1 MYCVVRFDN
10 FQSDVALQSVGDAV
24 DACLPGLFEGPDS
37 RFPSRFSCSLA
48 NGHDWDSQRQGML
61 DFMRGCGEVIRNAQT
76 SGVNVV
82 FDLAIYQEDY
92 EERYVTG
99 FLIDVELINQL
110 HEYQVGFVI
119 SVYSAGEQRGRTTTI
134 SQ

>member
-1 MYCVVRFDN
+1 MPVYLDYLKALILVFR
-10 FQSDVALQSVGDAV
+10 VASHA
-24 DACLPGLFEGPDS
+24 
-37 RFPSRFSCSLA
+37 PSRT
-48 NGHDWDSQRQGML
+48 QRQGML